1 MAAKVT
7 VEEGRSISNLGAVS
21 NCGTDTNTFSGA
33 ELPLAPVLASFIATV
48 AVVEIFSKD
57 MLTFS
62 AGVFFFGIETVGLVS
77 VGATSVT
84 ETELVVAKASAT
96 ADTLSTVV
104 GTLPDTSSNV
114 IVVV

>member
-7 VEEGRSISNLGAVS
+7 VEEGSSISNLGAVS
-21 NCGTDTNTFSGA
+21 NCGTDTNTFSG
-33 ELPLAPVLASFIATV
+33 
-48 AVVEIFSKD
+48 
-57 MLTFS
+57 

>member
-7 VEEGRSISNLGAVS
+7 VEEGSSISNLGAVS
-21 NCGTDTNTFSGA
+21 NCGTDTNTF
-33 ELPLAPVLASFIATV
+33 
-48 AVVEIFSKD
+48 VVEIFSKD

-62 AGVFFFGIETVGLVS
+62 AGVLFFGIETVGLVS

>member
-21 NCGTDTNTFSGA
+21 NCGTDTNTFLGA
-33 ELPLAPVLASFIATV
+33 AVPPVPVLSSLMAT
-48 AVVEIFSKD
+48 AFVVEIFSKD

-62 AGVFFFGIETVGLVS
+62 AGVSFFGIETVGLGS
-77 VGATSVT
+77 VEATSAT
-84 ETELVVAKASAT
+84 ETELVSFKASAT
-96 ADTLSTVV
+96 SNTLSTVV